1 MPATVTKMAEVTS
14 DGDIIIGR
22 VRPKNNPLIHR
33 SEVGKPSFHNDLPP
47 LPHDYTFGAPLKRD
61 PEGAGEVML
70 TWQSHAP
77 PQSKMTY
84 DFGRD
89 FLALNRNSVKSGCV
103 DARAVTDFRRSHD
116 VRIKP
121 KVSGKRPTI
130 APPALISD
138 PNHAFGAHSGE
149 SESVA
154 DLIQNRWEFEW
165 VAEQKERME
174 AIERAKNKEAKRRA
188 SPARRA
194 ARITPAAAAARQAA
208 TPHPK
213 ETFTLPQFR
222 NVPSRVTPNPGSV
235 RSASAALVRLD
246 E

>member
-1 MPATVTKMAEVTS
+1 MPQITKMSEVTS
-14 DGDIIIGR
+14 DGDIVVGR

-47 LPHDYTFGAPLKRD
+47 LPEDYTFGAPLKRD

-70 TWQSHAP
+70 TWQCHSP
-77 PQSKMTY
+77 PQSKMVY

-89 FLALNRNSVKSGCV
+89 FLALNRRSVEVGCTTAKDV
-103 DARAVTDFRRSHD
+103 ADYRKGND

-121 KVSGKRPTI
+121 KVTGKRPLI
-130 APPALISD
+130 APPSIIKD
-138 PNHAFGAHSGE
+138 PNHAFGARSGE

-165 VAEQKERME
+165 VAEQKLRME
-174 AIERAKNKEAKRRA
+174 SIERTKNKEAERRA

-194 ARITPAAAAARQAA
+194 ARITPAAALAKSTP
-208 TPHPK
+208 TPHPR
-213 ETFTLPQFR
+213 ETFTLPQFK
-222 NVPSRVTPNPGSV
+222 NVPARYSPMPGSV
-235 RSASAALVRLD
+235 RAASATLTRLD
-246 E
+246 D